1 MDKDLLRDRFTGQ
14 AMNSLHR
21 IVVVLVAVTILGSV
35 IGTSL
40 QQQVFAK
47 PQDKPSDPCKAFKLL
62 AEYVKQVGLHA
73 VATGSDKEMSGLV
86 DDFRHYAN
94 AIIDVS
100 PPDKGKC

>member
-1 MDKDLLRDRFTGQ
+1 MS
-14 AMNSLHR
+14 SLYK
-21 IVVVLVAVTILGSV
+21 IVTVMVAVTLLGSV

-47 PQDKPSDPCKAFKLL
+47 PDKPSDPCKAFKLL

-73 VATGSDKEMSGLV
+73 VATGDDKEMSGLV

-94 AIIDVS
+94 AILDVS

>member
-1 MDKDLLRDRFTGQ
+1 MS
-14 AMNSLHR
+14 SLYK
-21 IVVVLVAVTILGSV
+21 IVTVLVAVTLLGSV

-47 PQDKPSDPCKAFKLL
+47 PDKPSDPCKAFKLL

-73 VATGSDKEMSGLV
+73 VATGDENEMSNLI
-86 DDFRHYAN
+86 DDFQDYSEN
-94 AIIDVS
+94 ILDVS